1 MANICNLILEDL
13 NNYYDDEEEKPRKS
27 SFLSKLL
34 MATAGLGGAG
44 LLASQTN
51 TGKSIIGFGKAAY
64 SKYKYDNSDSLPDKT
79 AHGLNVA
86 VNLAKGYLYGR
97 KSPIMKNIVF
107 PAVKQKVFNT

>member
-51 TGKSIIGFGKAAY
+51 TGKSVIGFGKAAY
-64 SKYKYDNSDSLPDKT
+64 SKYKYDNSDSLPERIGFAT
-79 AHGLNVA
+79 TSAPT
-86 VNLAKGYLYGR
+86 LAFCQLAP
-97 KSPIMKNIVF
+97 PIPF
-107 PAVKQKVFNT
+107 AVKNSSISNLP